1 MIINYLKSIIIKKK
15 LKKINTIVRLRFIP
29 NSFNIGENCI
39 VGKKAQI
46 STNVEIGNFTYLN
59 SNIKEIIVESNTKIG
74 NYCSIAPGVCI
85 GLGNH
90 YLNIVSTH
98 PFLFN
103 DYYKK
108 SFDNIIEPKLDGLKD
123 KNLETIIES
132 DVWIGANSIINRG
145 ITVGQGAVIASGA
158 IVTKNVDPYSIVAGV
173 PAKVIGYRFDKEI
186 VEKLL
191 LNKENSFWNWS
202 KKEIIMNYDLL
213 YNIDD
218 YCKYIENR
226 NQMKKGE
233 NLYV

>member
-1 MIINYLKSIIIKKK
+1 MISNYLRSIIIKKK
-15 LKKINTIVRLRFIP
+15 LKKVNTVVRLRFIP
-29 NSFNIGENCI
+29 NNLSIGENCI

-59 SNIKEIIVESNTKIG
+59 SNIKEVIVESNTKIG

-85 GLGNH
+85 VLGNH
-90 YLNIVSTH
+90 YLNTVSTH
-98 PFLFN
+98 PFLFD

-108 SFDNIIEPKLDGLKD
+108 SFDNIIKPKLNGLKD
-123 KNLETIIES
+123 KNLETVIES

-158 IVTKNVDPYSIVAGV
+158 IVTKNVEPYSIVAGV

-186 VEKLL
+186 IERLL
-191 LNKENSFWNWS
+191 SNKENSFWNWS
-202 KKEIIMNYDLL
+202 KKEVITNYNLL

-226 NQMKKGE
+226 K
-233 NLYV
+233 